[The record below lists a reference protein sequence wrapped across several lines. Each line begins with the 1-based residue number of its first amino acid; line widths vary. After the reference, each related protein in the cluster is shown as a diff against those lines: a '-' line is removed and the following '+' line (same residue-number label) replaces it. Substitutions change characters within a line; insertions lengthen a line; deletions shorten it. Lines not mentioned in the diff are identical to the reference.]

1 MQNPRPVSAFDII
14 GPIMVGPSSSHTA
27 GAVRIGR
34 IARTVLGGQPE
45 EALIE
50 LHGSFAETGR
60 GHGTDLALVAGL
72 LDLETDDPYIRDSL
86 DLAAKAGMKIQ
97 FTVAD
102 LGTDANPNSVRLTL
116 QKDGRS
122 VRLVGSSVGGGQ
134 VEICCIQ
141 DYLVQFTGENETLL
155 VVAEDRPGTINQVT
169 GLLLEHRVNIAF
181 LQVGRRKRGGEAA
194 MVYETDNT
202 IPPALVEAIEDFP
215 WVRWVREIPSV
226 TG

>member
-1 MQNPRPVSAFDII
+1 
-14 GPIMVGPSSSHTA
+14 MVGPSSSHTA

-45 EALIE
+45 NVLIE

-72 LDLETDDPYIRDSL
+72 LDLETDDPHIRDSF
-86 DLAAKAGMKIQ
+86 DLAAEAGMKIE

-116 QKDGRS
+116 EKDGRS
-122 VRLVGSSVGGGQ
+122 VRLIGSSVGGGR

-141 DYLVQFTGENETLL
+141 DYEIQFSGENETLL

-169 GLLLEHRVNIAF
+169 GLLFEHHVNIAF
-181 LQVGRRKRGGEAA
+181 LQVGRRKRGGRAA
-194 MVYETDNT
+194 MVYETDDV
-202 IPPALVEAIEDFP
+202 IPPALVKAIEAFP

>member
-1 MQNPRPVSAFDII
+1 MPNTRPVSAFDVI

-45 EALIE
+45 HALIE

-72 LDLETDDPYIRDSL
+72 LDLETDDPHIRDSF
-86 DLAAKAGMKIQ
+86 DLAAEAGMKIE
-97 FTVAD
+97 FTIAD
-102 LGTDANPNSVRLTL
+102 LGTDANPNSVRLTME
-116 QKDGRS
+116 KDGRS
-122 VRLVGSSVGGGQ
+122 VRLIGSSVGGGR
-134 VEICCIQ
+134 VEICCVQ
-141 DYLVQFTGENETLL
+141 DYEIQFSGENETLL

-169 GLLLEHRVNIAF
+169 GLLLEHHVNIAF

-194 MVYETDNT
+194 MVYETDDV
-202 IPPALVEAIEDFP
+202 IPPALVEAIEAFP

>member
-1 MQNPRPVSAFDII
+1 MSSAHHGGSVQFAH
-14 GPIMVGPSSSHTA
+14 G

-45 EALIE
+45 HALIE

-72 LDLETDDPYIRDSL
+72 LDLETDDPRIRHSF
-86 DLAAKAGMKIQ
+86 DLAAEVGMEIE
-97 FTVAD
+97 FTAAD
-102 LGTDANPNSVRLTL
+102 LGKDANPNSVRLTL
-116 QKDGRS
+116 QKEGRS
-122 VRLVGSSVGGGQ
+122 VRMIGSSIGGGR

-141 DYLVQFTGENETLL
+141 DYQIQFSGEHETLL

-194 MVYETDNT
+194 MVYETDDV
-202 IPPALVEAIEDFP
+202 IPSALVAAIEAFP
-215 WVRWVREIPSV
+215 WVRWVRQIPSV